1 MHFLVLSPLDDV
13 WANLQCNAHASQIW
27 IRSVSQTLRLL
38 AILKNLNIEIR

>member
-13 WANLQCNAHASQIW
+13 EPNLQRNTDASQIW
-27 IRSVSQTLRLL
+27 IRSVRQTLRLL